1 MPFFPNSNSSGSR
14 FSKSALLPREG
25 NEPLATVQLEGS
37 KVRYWA
43 ASAEEADRY
52 PRMGTLILTFF
63 FRSQGA
69 FTPRFRW
76 PLALWLLVLASHHLR
91 PLYQRL
97 SHHLL
102 PPTSPA
108 PLSSLLP
115 STAATTETNVA
126 ETSTSAESSVAGS
139 STGIG
144 STSTDYTEV
153 SVSTTESLAETT
165 SGATTSDP
173 ATSIDRTSLTTE
185 ASSVETSETAATTTT
200 TTSEAVPTGY
210 FLVAGDGPALGDE
223 VKSNGDSFTPMV
235 FGDRGSSFNPVRFL
249 VDETTGELQQDGV
262 TVCAFYQVGLPYAMI
277 TRCENDSLYYGSVP
291 LNCASF
297 GAPGTS
303 ISCSAVKLD
312 CQTTGPGSSQAC
324 TGSQDPDWDTF
335 YITTSGD
342 YVWYLSSGALQNDF
356 MTRVEVFVD
365 HVEVSPPVQT

>member
-1 MPFFPNSNSSGSR
+1 MR
-14 FSKSALLPREG
+14 FYASFSLALGL
-25 NEPLATVQLEGS
+25 V
-37 KVRYWA
+37 A
-43 ASAEEADRY
+43 ASPCKPPSSTVVSEAIPSSVATDISS
-52 PRMGTLILTFF
+52 TLIE
-63 FRSQGA
+63 S
-69 FTPRFRW
+69 
-76 PLALWLLVLASHHLR
+76 AS
-91 PLYQRL
+91 
-97 SHHLL
+97 
-102 PPTSPA
+102 
-108 PLSSLLP
+108 
-115 STAATTETNVA
+115 STIDSIATTTETDVV
-126 ETSTSAESSVAGS
+126 ETSTSAESSVVET
-139 STGIG
+139 STAIG

-153 SVSTTESLAETT
+153 SVSTTESLPEPTSTGTTSEATAPIDTTTALTTAASFVETT
-165 SGATTSDP
+165 
-173 ATSIDRTSLTTE
+173 
-185 ASSVETSETAATTTT
+185 TAVATT
-200 TTSEAVPTGY
+200 TTSEAVPTGF
-210 FLVAGDGPALGDE
+210 FLVAGDGPALGDK

-277 TRCENDSLYYGSVP
+277 TRCDNDSLYYGSVP

-324 TGSQDPDWDTF
+324 TRSQDSDWDTF

-342 YVWYLSSGALQNDF
+342 YVWYLSSGTLQNDF